1 MRGGVAAFAHFQG
14 MRGNTIEDQP
24 EILRRHSSE
33 LRTGY
38 DTFMHGQADAPHAQA
53 LDHEFIDW
61 FSVCGP
67 ASEVTERLLELVDL
81 GLDHLY
87 LVGALR
93 PGSREAFAAEVLPAL
108 RS

>member
-24 EILRRHSSE
+24 EILRRRSSE

-38 DTFMHGQADAPHAQA
+38 DTFMHGRADAPHAQA

-61 FSVCGP
+61 FAVCGSAP
-67 ASEVTERLLELVDL
+67 EVTERLRELVDL

-87 LVGALR
+87 FVGAMR
-93 PGSREAFAAEVLPAL
+93 PGSREAFAAEVIPAL